1 MAKLK
6 QNCTVV
12 SRKVTLEDVEKILD
26 KQANI
31 HKLNS
36 RDSQIDAFSKT
47 LQGSK
52 VYLKEHGLLDEITED

>member
-1 MAKLK
+1 MADLE

-12 SRKVTLEDVEKILD
+12 SRNVTLEDVEKILNM
-26 KQANI
+26 QENT

-36 RDSQIDAFSKT
+36 RDSQMDAFSKT

-52 VYLKEHGLLDEITED
+52 VYLKEHGLLDETTED